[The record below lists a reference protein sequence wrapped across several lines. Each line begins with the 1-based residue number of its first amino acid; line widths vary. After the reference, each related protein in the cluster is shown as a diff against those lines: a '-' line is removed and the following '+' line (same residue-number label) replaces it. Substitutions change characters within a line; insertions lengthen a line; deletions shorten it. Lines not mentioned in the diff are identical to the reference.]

1 MIEGRPDHDQEMRGA
16 TSSDHALVRVSNVTD
31 GQGVALYWIHHD
43 GEERL
48 YTRICP
54 GQVYTQRMYDD
65 FFLLVVV
72 SFFFFFFF
80 INHES

>member
-1 MIEGRPDHDQEMRGA
+1 VRRSDQEMRGRA
-16 TSSDHALVRVSNVTD
+16 DHALVRVSNVTD

-54 GQVYTQRMYDD
+54 GQVYTQRTATFA
-65 FFLLVVV
+65 FFLF
-72 SFFFFFFF
+72 SFA
-80 INHES
+80 SSSS